1 MNEDGYVDIEVIHDL
16 SVDIVPV
23 TKAEGEGLPIALKIV
38 DSQGNVD
45 YETKDFTKVN
55 SAIRL
60 ETGRYTATAS
70 AGAQS
75 TEQVSDS
82 PYYSGTVT
90 FEVMP
95 NAVSTIELV
104 CKLTTVKVTAVV
116 ADEIRSN
123 FEYTLE
129 ISNGKGSA
137 FFEDDAYSDEREV
150 YFNPT
155 GKLSWTLSLT
165 NNQGEKFVLSDSYV
179 NVKPQQYYA
188 FAFSLEA
195 GSDEKIGAG
204 EFKIIID
211 DSLND
216 PKIHDV
222 TVVIDKSAP
231 SISGQTTIRKSAS
244 DAFVGADYTVSS
256 SLPYSALKLTHS
268 DDALLAAGL
277 PQVVDI
283 QSDASALSTLSNA
296 GVMVG
301 IFANGYAQQK
311 MEATT
316 TDVKLNFDTFF
327 NSLPVGQYEITLSS
341 SNASGKEQVMHVSV
355 IVTSSISTPS
365 VEPWG
370 QFMFV
375 KTLWTSEACPSDLK
389 LQYRKAGSE
398 QWTDF
403 VPSATA
409 GEQFIDESAKTV
421 RSFICGLSGS
431 TAYEVRA
438 VTGKESTDHVSATTK
453 AVAQLYNMSF
463 DEWADNATPY
473 ANGKGGIWDTANPGT
488 DILGITP
495 TTKESSDVIK
505 GNAVRMTSMY
515 KSKFAAGNIYTGKFD
530 AVDIINMGAKLY
542 WGVSFTAKPVG
553 LKGWYKY
560 APKAINRTD
569 SANKGLSGQMDKG
582 QILICMMT
590 NWTSPFHV
598 VTGENKFVDFSD
610 NNKDIVAFKALYS
623 DSTNSKWVDFTL
635 YAGYR
640 KSNFRKAPTY
650 IVTTACASYKGDY
663 FTGGEG
669 SVLLI
674 DEFSYIYDP
683 MLLSEADRAEFFSL
697 FD

>member
-38 DSQGNVD
+38 DAQGNVD
-45 YETKDFTKVN
+45 YESTDFTKVN

-60 ETGRYTATAS
+60 ETGKYTATAS
-70 AGAQS
+70 AGTQS
-75 TEQVSDS
+75 TDQVSEM
-82 PYYSGTVT
+82 PFYSGSVV

-95 NAVSTIELV
+95 NAVSTVELV
-104 CKLTTVKVTAVV
+104 CKLTTVKVTALV
-116 ADEIRSN
+116 ADEIKSN

-129 ISNGKGSA
+129 VTNGNASV
-137 FFEDDAYSDEREV
+137 FFEDNAYSDEREV
-150 YFNPT
+150 YFHPT
-155 GKLSWTLSLT
+155 GKISWTLSLT
-165 NNQGEKFVLSDSYV
+165 NIQGEKFVLSDSYV
-179 NVKPQQYYA
+179 NVKPQQHYA
-188 FAFSLEA
+188 LAFSLEA
-195 GSDEKIGAG
+195 GSGDKVGAG
-204 EFKIIID
+204 EFKIIVD

-222 TVVIDKSAP
+222 TLVIDKSAP
-231 SISGQTTIRKSAS
+231 SISGQSVVRKSSS
-244 DAFVGADYTVSS
+244 DASVGTDYMVSS
-256 SLPYSALKLTHS
+256 SLPYSAVSITHS
-268 DDALLAAGL
+268 DEVLLAAGL
-277 PQVVDI
+277 PQNIDI
-283 QSDASALSTLSNA
+283 QADPSAVSILSDA
-296 GVMVG
+296 GVLVG

-311 MEATT
+311 IDATT
-316 TDVKLNFDTFF
+316 TDVKLNFDSFF
-327 NSLPVGQYEITLSS
+327 NSLPVGQYEFVLSS
-341 SNASGKEQVMHVSV
+341 TNASGKEQVMN
-355 IVTSSISTPS
+355 VTVNVLSSLSRPA

-370 QFMFV
+370 EFIFV
-375 KTLWTSEACPSDLK
+375 KTSWTSEVCPSDLK

-398 QWTDF
+398 QWIDF
-403 VPSATA
+403 VPSAIA
-409 GEQFIDESAKTV
+409 GEQFIDESSKTV

-431 TAYEVRA
+431 TSYEVRA
-438 VTGKESTDHVSATTK
+438 VTGKESTDLVSAATK

-473 ANGKGGIWDTANPGT
+473 AKGKGGTWDTANPGT

-505 GNAVRMTSMY
+505 GNAVKMTSMY
-515 KSKFAAGNIYTGKFD
+515 KTKFAAGNIYTGRFD

-542 WGVSFTAKPVG
+542 WGVPFTAKPVG

-560 APKAINRTD
+560 SPKTINRTD
-569 SANKGLSGQMDKG
+569 SANKGLSGKMDRG

-610 NNKDIVAFKALYS
+610 NNKDIVAFNALYS
-623 DSTNSKWVDFTL
+623 DSTNSKWVDFAL